1 MANKKIKIK
10 TKAKPKQDG
19 IVYNGKKL
27 PKAPVVVSL
36 PMNGITFK
44 LKGQP
49 K

>member
-1 MANKKIKIK
+1 MATKKVKIKSK
-10 TKAKPKQDG
+10 VTASKG
-19 IVYNGKKL
+19 RKKL

-44 LKGQP
+44 LKGQA